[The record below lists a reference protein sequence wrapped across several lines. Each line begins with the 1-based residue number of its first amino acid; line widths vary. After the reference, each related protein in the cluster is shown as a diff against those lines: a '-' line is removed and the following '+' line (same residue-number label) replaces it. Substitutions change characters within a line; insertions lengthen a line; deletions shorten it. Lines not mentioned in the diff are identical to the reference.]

1 MIGNNGNG
9 IASSGAIDKGVF
21 NITYIINI
29 MVQSLFL
36 CDFKLTLTK

>member
-1 MIGNNGNG
+1 MLLIASMIGNNGNG

-29 MVQSLFL
+29 ILNFS
-36 CDFKLTLTK
+36 